1 LDIPCSIFDIQNISK
16 RQTIMNPQI
25 HPKELRQLIR
35 NRSWAAPTSGAAQ
48 GYVQANLVML
58 PRDEAF
64 NFLLFCVR
72 NPKPCPIL
80 DVLEPGQVEPAIAP
94 GADLRTDLPRYRI
107 FENGELKAEVEDVTD
122 AFTGDMVSFLLGC
135 SFSFE
140 NAMLAAGLPIRNLA
154 EGKNVSMYITDVA
167 CKPAGPFSAPLV
179 VTMRPMT
186 PKQAVRA
193 VQVTTRFHLTHGAP
207 VHMGAPEKIGIKNL
221 NQPDFGDAVTI
232 QPEEIPV
239 FWACGVTSQLAATS
253 ASLPR
258 VITHAPGYMFVS
270 DLKDEDLTIL

>member
-1 LDIPCSIFDIQNISK
+1 MKPDISPS
-16 RQTIMNPQI
+16 
-25 HPKELRQLIR
+25 ELRQLIR
-35 NRSWAAPTSGAAQ
+35 SRTWTTPTSGAAS
-48 GYVQANLVML
+48 GYLQANLVML
-58 PRDEAF
+58 PAEAAF

-80 DVLEPGQVEPAIAP
+80 DVLEPGQTEPIIAP
-94 GADLRTDLPRYRI
+94 GADLCTDLPRYKI
-107 FENGELKAEVEDVTD
+107 FENGEFKTDVD
-122 AFTGDMVSFLLGC
+122 DVSDFFNANMVSFLLGC

-140 NAMLAAGLPIRNLA
+140 NAMVAAGLPIRNME
-154 EGKNVSMYITDVA
+154 EGKNVSMYITNKP
-167 CKPAGPFSAPLV
+167 CLPAGPFSAPLV

-186 PKQAVRA
+186 PQQAIRA

-207 VHMGAPEKIGIKNL
+207 IHLGDPQKIGINNL
-221 NQPDFGDAVTI
+221 ERPDFGDPVTI
-232 QPEEIPV
+232 KPGEIPV

-253 ASLPR
+253 APLTR